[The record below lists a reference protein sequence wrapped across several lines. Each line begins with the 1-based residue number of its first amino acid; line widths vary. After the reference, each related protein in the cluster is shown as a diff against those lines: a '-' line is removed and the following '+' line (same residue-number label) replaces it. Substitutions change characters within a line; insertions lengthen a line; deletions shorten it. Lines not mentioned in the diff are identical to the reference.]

1 MYRLLAA
8 ESRSE
13 CKASP
18 AFVSGVNAKNFSLIN
33 VAAGTSALDM
43 IASARA
49 ARAGGTS
56 LISSLALAWGRLEK
70 KSAIGDVPVARG
82 GIAQRMQGVARRRL
96 RCEREK
102 FLAHKCRGRHV
113 GVGHDSLGTRCPG
126 RGYH

>member
-56 LISSLALAWGRLEK
+56 LISSLALAGGRVEK
-70 KSAIGDVPVARG
+70 KAAIGSEDLLASTWRAFSSDRRAMGCRLAG
-82 GIAQRMQGVARRRL
+82 GAASTSPAAALSGSSAENI
-96 RCEREK
+96 
-102 FLAHKCRGRHV
+102 
-113 GVGHDSLGTRCPG
+113 
-126 RGYH
+126 